1 MLRQATP
8 SPLGLLSLLLLLLP
22 LLSLLPS
29 TSAQSSSSSSESLSL
44 SPNATATSSAP
55 ASTSSKPAVLKIG
68 DSSGTF
74 YSYAGCWNESAG
86 LPGTSGLRSLAG
98 ISEALPGAMTVA
110 KCLQFCAYGDKEHGA
125 YLLAGLEYARECWCG
140 DEINAFSVP
149 LPDSACDFG
158 CDGAN
163 NTACGGSLKLSVYNA
178 THGVPAKNAAAEW
191 RRRGAW
197 GGTVVGT
204 ITLALGFVLVGL

>member
-1 MLRQATP
+1 MLRQITP
-8 SPLGLLSLLLLLLP
+8 TPLGLLSLLLLTLIPLLP
-22 LLSLLPS
+22 F
-29 TSAQSSSSSSESLSL
+29 TSAQSSSQSLY
-44 SPNATATSSAP
+44 PNSTSTSTSSAP
-55 ASTSSKPAVLKIG
+55 NSTSSSKPVLKIG

-86 LPGTSGLRSLAG
+86 LPGTTGLRSLSG
-98 ISEALPGAMTVA
+98 INEALPGAMTVA

-178 THGVPAKNAAAEW
+178 TNGVPAKNAAAES
-191 RRRGAW
+191 RRRGPW
-197 GGTVVGT
+197 GGTVIGT
-204 ITLALGFVLVGL
+204 MGLVLGFALVGL